1 MNIHQITLFL
11 EEVELN
17 QITNVPI
24 TNNLDKILI
33 YKKLSIV

>member
-17 QITNVPI
+17 QIANDPI
-24 TNNLDKILI
+24 TNNLDKILKDVQI
-33 YKKLSIV
+33 LIF